1 MPVYDYKCQECDVTR
16 TITISIKHEDF
27 VMKCDCGREMVK
39 VFGVGAVSFRGSG
52 FYTNDK

>member
-1 MPVYDYKCQECDVTR
+1 MPVYDYKCQECNITR
-16 TITISIKHEDF
+16 TLTISIKADDF

>member
-1 MPVYDYKCQECDVTR
+1 MPVYDYKCQDCNVTR

-27 VMKCDCGREMVK
+27 VMKCDCGKEMTK
-39 VFGVGAVSFRGSG
+39 VYGVGAVAFRGSG